1 MILLIRRKEILN
13 MADINKLDITNMI
26 ERNYNILSSFESKIQ
41 AFFES
46 YKNVDTK
53 IVEKETAFLN
63 AKQELK
69 QFMQEYKKILE
80 ATKEE
85 FKIELVKEQKQF
97 IEIANANTKE
107 VLNTRKKELT
117 TIMEQEEQKVL
128 LKTEK
133 VITILESFQ
142 DNINSKMKDILK
154 SFPGNL
160 ENATQDYINN
170 AILDIKKIG
179 STLKNDI
186 EEYKSIL
193 IQELKKYKADTIQEV
208 ENTNIEL
215 KKSTTEIKAVAENI
229 KKDSDNINRYSKYVT
244 DDYRRLNNN
253 LDRIN
258 KGTVKLNYIL
268 SGTNNSFILKRIY
281 IFLFSIINV
290 FFILRII
297 IPNTYKINFK
307 SQLVMNII
315 IIAGT
320 ILIILSFLDLVYS
333 IFIHFF
339 GEEIKED
346 EVIIMN
352 EKNGKKE

>member
-1 MILLIRRKEILN
+1 
-13 MADINKLDITNMI
+13 MADNKLDITNMI
-26 ERNYNILSSFESKIQ
+26 ERSYNILSSFESKIQ
-41 AFFES
+41 TFFES

-107 VLNTRKKELT
+107 VLNARKEELT
-117 TIMEQEEQKVL
+117 EIMEQEEQKVL
-128 LKTEK
+128 LKAEK

-179 STLKNDI
+179 STLKSDI
-186 EEYKSIL
+186 GEYKSIL
-193 IQELKKYKADTIQEV
+193 IQELKKYKADTIREV

-253 LDRIN
+253 LDSIN

-281 IFLFSIINV
+281 ILLFSVINI

-315 IIAGT
+315 IIAGA
-320 ILIILSFLDLVYS
+320 ILIILSILDLAYS
-333 IFIHFF
+333 IFLYFF
-339 GEEIKED
+339 GEEIKEID
-346 EVIIMN
+346 DD
-352 EKNGKKE
+352 

>member
-1 MILLIRRKEILN
+1 
-13 MADINKLDITNMI
+13 MADKLDITMMI
-26 ERNYNILSSFESKIQ
+26 ERNYSILSNFESKIQ
-41 AFFES
+41 SFFES

-53 IVEKETAFLN
+53 IVEKETAFAN

-80 ATKEE
+80 ATREE
-85 FKIELVKEQKQF
+85 FKTELIKEQKQF

-107 VLNTRKKELT
+107 VLNTRKEELT
-117 TIMEQEEQKVL
+117 EIMEQEEQKVL
-128 LKTEK
+128 LKAEK

-179 STLKNDI
+179 STLKSDI

-253 LDRIN
+253 LDSIN

-281 IFLFSIINV
+281 ILLFSIINV

-315 IIAGT
+315 IIAGA
-320 ILIILSFLDLVYS
+320 ILIILTILDLAYS
-333 IFIHFF
+333 IFLYFF

-346 EVIIMN
+346 E
-352 EKNGKKE
+352 K

>member
-1 MILLIRRKEILN
+1 MSN
-13 MADINKLDITNMI
+13 LDFKGMI
-26 ERNYNILSSFESKIQ
+26 EANYNVLSNLEANIQ
-41 AFFES
+41 AFFKTFE
-46 YKNVDTK
+46 NVDTK
-53 IVEKETAFLN
+53 IVEKETAFIN

-69 QFMQEYKKILE
+69 EFMQEYKKILE
-80 ATKEE
+80 TTREE
-85 FKIELVKEQKQF
+85 FKTELVKEQKQF

-107 VLNTRKKELT
+107 VLNARKEELT
-117 TIMEQEEQKVL
+117 EIMEQEEQKVL

-179 STLKNDI
+179 STLKSDI
-186 EEYKSIL
+186 EEYKAIL
-193 IQELKKYKADTIQEV
+193 IRELKKYKADTIQEM
-208 ENTNIEL
+208 ENSNIEL

-297 IPNTYKINFK
+297 IPQNFRINFK
-307 SQLVMNII
+307 SKLIMYII
-315 IIAGT
+315 TMAGI
-320 ILIILSFLDLVYS
+320 ILIILSLLDLIYS

-339 GEEIKED
+339 GEEIKEIED
-346 EVIIMN
+346 
-352 EKNGKKE
+352 

>member
-1 MILLIRRKEILN
+1 MILKMILLTRRKEILN
-13 MADINKLDITNMI
+13 MADKLDITMMI
-26 ERNYNILSSFESKIQ
+26 ERNYSILSNFESKIQ

-69 QFMQEYKKILE
+69 EFMQEYKKILE
-80 ATKEE
+80 VTREE

-107 VLNTRKKELT
+107 VLNTRKEELT
-117 TIMEQEEQKVL
+117 EIMEQEEQKVL

-179 STLKNDI
+179 STLKSDI
-186 EEYKSIL
+186 EESEPL
-193 IQELKKYKADTIQEV
+193 
-208 ENTNIEL
+208 
-215 KKSTTEIKAVAENI
+215 TTEVA
-229 KKDSDNINRYSKYVT
+229 RF
-244 DDYRRLNNN
+244 
-253 LDRIN
+253 
-258 KGTVKLNYIL
+258 L
-268 SGTNNSFILKRIY
+268 S
-281 IFLFSIINV
+281 
-290 FFILRII
+290 
-297 IPNTYKINFK
+297 
-307 SQLVMNII
+307 
-315 IIAGT
+315 T
-320 ILIILSFLDLVYS
+320 I
-333 IFIHFF
+333 
-339 GEEIKED
+339 
-346 EVIIMN
+346 
-352 EKNGKKE
+352 

>member
-1 MILLIRRKEILN
+1 

-26 ERNYNILSSFESKIQ
+26 ERSYNILSSFESKIQ

-53 IVEKETAFLN
+53 IVEKETAFAN

-85 FKIELVKEQKQF
+85 FKTELTKEQKQF

-107 VLNTRKKELT
+107 VLNARKEELT
-117 TIMEQEEQKVL
+117 EIMEQEERKVL

-142 DNINSKMKDILK
+142 DSINSKMKDILK

-281 IFLFSIINV
+281 ILLFSVINV

-339 GEEIKED
+339 GEEIKEIED
-346 EVIIMN
+346 
-352 EKNGKKE
+352 

>member
-1 MILLIRRKEILN
+1 
-13 MADINKLDITNMI
+13 MADNKLDITNMI
-26 ERNYNILSSFESKIQ
+26 ERSYNILSNFESKIQ

-53 IVEKETAFLN
+53 IVEKETAFIN

-69 QFMQEYKKILE
+69 LFMQEYKQILE
-80 ATKEE
+80 TTREE
-85 FKIELVKEQKQF
+85 FKIELIKEQKQF

-107 VLNTRKKELT
+107 VLNTRKEELT
-117 TIMEQEEQKVL
+117 EIMEQEKEKVL

-179 STLKNDI
+179 STLKSDI

-281 IFLFSIINV
+281 ILLFSIINV

-307 SQLVMNII
+307 SQLIMNII
-315 IIAGT
+315 IIAGA
-320 ILIILSFLDLVYS
+320 ILIILSILDLVYS
-333 IFIHFF
+333 IFLHFF
-339 GEEIKED
+339 GEEIKEIED
-346 EVIIMN
+346 
-352 EKNGKKE
+352 

>member
-1 MILLIRRKEILN
+1 
-13 MADINKLDITNMI
+13 MADKLDITMMI
-26 ERNYNILSSFESKIQ
+26 ERNYNILSNFENKIQ
-41 AFFES
+41 GFFES

-80 ATKEE
+80 ATREE
-85 FKIELVKEQKQF
+85 FKTELVKEQKQF

-107 VLNTRKKELT
+107 VLNARKKELIE
-117 TIMEQEEQKVL
+117 IMEQEEQKVL

-142 DNINSKMKDILK
+142 DNINSKMNDILK
-154 SFPGNL
+154 TLPGNL
-160 ENATQDYINN
+160 ENATQEYINN
-170 AILDIKKIG
+170 AISNVKKIG
-179 STLKNDI
+179 STLKTDV
-186 EEYKSIL
+186 EEYKAIL
-193 IQELKKYKADTIQEV
+193 FQELKKYKADTIREV

-297 IPNTYKINFK
+297 IPQNFRINFK
-307 SQLVMNII
+307 SKLTMYII
-315 IIAGT
+315 TMAGI
-320 ILIILSFLDLVYS
+320 ILIILSLLDLIYS

-339 GEEIKED
+339 GEEIKEIED
-346 EVIIMN
+346 
-352 EKNGKKE
+352 

>member
-1 MILLIRRKEILN
+1 MILKMILLIRRKEILN
-13 MADINKLDITNMI
+13 MADNKLDITNMI
-26 ERNYNILSSFESKIQ
+26 ERSYNILSSFESKIQ

-46 YKNVDTK
+46 YKNTDTK

-107 VLNTRKKELT
+107 VLNARKEELT
-117 TIMEQEEQKVL
+117 EIMEQEEQKVL
-128 LKTEK
+128 LKAEK

-179 STLKNDI
+179 STLKSDI

-193 IQELKKYKADTIQEV
+193 IQELKKYKADTIREV

-253 LDRIN
+253 LDSIN

-281 IFLFSIINV
+281 ILLFSIINV

-315 IIAGT
+315 IIAGA
-320 ILIILSFLDLVYS
+320 ILIILSILDLAYS
-333 IFIHFF
+333 IFLYFF
-339 GEEIKED
+339 GEEIKEID
-346 EVIIMN
+346 DD
-352 EKNGKKE
+352 

>member
-1 MILLIRRKEILN
+1 MSN
-13 MADINKLDITNMI
+13 LDFKGMI
-26 ERNYNILSSFESKIQ
+26 EANYNVLSNLEAKIQ
-41 AFFES
+41 AFFKS
-46 YKNVDTK
+46 FQDIDTK
-53 IVEKETAFLN
+53 IIEKETAFIN

-69 QFMQEYKKILE
+69 EFMQEYKKILE
-80 ATKEE
+80 ATREE
-85 FKIELVKEQKQF
+85 FKTELIKEQKQF

-107 VLNTRKKELT
+107 VLNTRKEELT

-128 LKTEK
+128 LKAEK

-179 STLKNDI
+179 STLRSDI

-208 ENTNIEL
+208 KNTNIEL

-281 IFLFSIINV
+281 ILLFSIINV

-307 SQLVMNII
+307 SQLIMNII
-315 IIAGT
+315 IIAGA

-339 GEEIKED
+339 GEEIKEID
-346 EVIIMN
+346 DD
-352 EKNGKKE
+352 

>member
-1 MILLIRRKEILN
+1 
-13 MADINKLDITNMI
+13 MADNKLDITNMI
-26 ERNYNILSSFESKIQ
+26 ERSYNILSNFESKIQ

-85 FKIELVKEQKQF
+85 FKTELAKEQKQF

-107 VLNTRKKELT
+107 VLNTRKEELT
-117 TIMEQEEQKVL
+117 EIMEQEKEKVL

-133 VITILESFQ
+133 VITILENFQ

-179 STLKNDI
+179 STLKSDI

-193 IQELKKYKADTIQEV
+193 IQELKKYKADTIREV

-253 LDRIN
+253 LDSIN

-281 IFLFSIINV
+281 ILLFSIINV

-315 IIAGT
+315 IIAGA
-320 ILIILSFLDLVYS
+320 ILIILSILDLAYS
-333 IFIHFF
+333 IFLYFF
-339 GEEIKED
+339 GEEIKEID
-346 EVIIMN
+346 DD
-352 EKNGKKE
+352 

>member
-1 MILLIRRKEILN
+1 MSN
-13 MADINKLDITNMI
+13 LDFKGMI
-26 ERNYNILSSFESKIQ
+26 EANYNVLSNLEANIQ
-41 AFFES
+41 AFFKTFE
-46 YKNVDTK
+46 NVDTK
-53 IVEKETAFLN
+53 IVEKETAFIN

-69 QFMQEYKKILE
+69 EFMQEYKKILE
-80 ATKEE
+80 TTREE
-85 FKIELVKEQKQF
+85 FKTELVKEQKQF

-107 VLNTRKKELT
+107 VLNARKEELT
-117 TIMEQEEQKVL
+117 EIMEQEEQKVL

-133 VITILESFQ
+133 VITILENFQ

-193 IQELKKYKADTIQEV
+193 IQELKKYKADTIREV

-297 IPNTYKINFK
+297 IPQNFRINFK
-307 SQLVMNII
+307 SKLTMYII
-315 IIAGT
+315 TMAGI
-320 ILIILSFLDLVYS
+320 ILIILSLLDLIYS

-339 GEEIKED
+339 GEEIKEIED
-346 EVIIMN
+346 
-352 EKNGKKE
+352 

>member
-1 MILLIRRKEILN
+1 MSN
-13 MADINKLDITNMI
+13 LDFKGMI
-26 ERNYNILSSFESKIQ
+26 EANYNVLSNLEANIQ
-41 AFFES
+41 AFFKTFE
-46 YKNVDTK
+46 NVDTK
-53 IVEKETAFLN
+53 IVEKETAFIN

-69 QFMQEYKKILE
+69 EFMQEYKKILE
-80 ATKEE
+80 TTREE
-85 FKIELVKEQKQF
+85 FKTELVKEQKQF

-107 VLNTRKKELT
+107 VLNARKEELT
-117 TIMEQEEQKVL
+117 EIMEQEEQKVL
-128 LKTEK
+128 LKAEK

-179 STLKNDI
+179 STLKSDI

-193 IQELKKYKADTIQEV
+193 IQELKKYKADTIREV

-297 IPNTYKINFK
+297 IPQNFRINFK
-307 SQLVMNII
+307 SKLTMYII
-315 IIAGT
+315 TMAGI
-320 ILIILSFLDLVYS
+320 ILIILSLLDLIYS

-339 GEEIKED
+339 GEEIKEIED
-346 EVIIMN
+346 
-352 EKNGKKE
+352 

>member
-1 MILLIRRKEILN
+1 MSN
-13 MADINKLDITNMI
+13 LDFKGMI
-26 ERNYNILSSFESKIQ
+26 EANYNVLSNLEAKIQ
-41 AFFES
+41 AFFKS
-46 YKNVDTK
+46 FQDIDTK
-53 IVEKETAFLN
+53 IIEKETAFIN

-69 QFMQEYKKILE
+69 EFMQEYKKILE
-80 ATKEE
+80 ATREE
-85 FKIELVKEQKQF
+85 FKTELIKEQKQF

-107 VLNTRKKELT
+107 VLNTRKEELT

-128 LKTEK
+128 LKAEK

-170 AILDIKKIG
+170 TILDIKKIG
-179 STLKNDI
+179 STLRSDI

-281 IFLFSIINV
+281 ILLFSIINV

-307 SQLVMNII
+307 SQLIMNII
-315 IIAGT
+315 IIAGA
-320 ILIILSFLDLVYS
+320 ILIILSILDLVYS
-333 IFIHFF
+333 IFLHFF
-339 GEEIKED
+339 GEEIKEIED
-346 EVIIMN
+346 
-352 EKNGKKE
+352 

>member
-1 MILLIRRKEILN
+1 MILLIRRREILN
-13 MADINKLDITNMI
+13 MADKLDITMMI
-26 ERNYNILSSFESKIQ
+26 ERNYNILSSFENKIQ

-53 IVEKETAFLN
+53 IVEKETAFIN

-69 QFMQEYKKILE
+69 LFMQEYKQILE
-80 ATKEE
+80 TTREE
-85 FKIELVKEQKQF
+85 FKIELIKEQKQF

-107 VLNTRKKELT
+107 VLNTRKEELT

-128 LKTEK
+128 LKAEK

-179 STLKNDI
+179 STLRSDI

-281 IFLFSIINV
+281 ILLFSIINV

-307 SQLVMNII
+307 SQLIMNII
-315 IIAGT
+315 IIAGA

-339 GEEIKED
+339 GEEIKEID
-346 EVIIMN
+346 DD
-352 EKNGKKE
+352 

>member
-1 MILLIRRKEILN
+1 
-13 MADINKLDITNMI
+13 MADKLDITMMI
-26 ERNYNILSSFESKIQ
+26 ERNYSILSNFESKIQ

-53 IVEKETAFLN
+53 IVEKETAFAN

-69 QFMQEYKKILE
+69 QFMQEYKNILE
-80 ATKEE
+80 ATREE
-85 FKIELVKEQKQF
+85 FKTELTKEQKQF

-107 VLNTRKKELT
+107 VLNARKEELT
-117 TIMEQEEQKVL
+117 EIMEQEEQKVL

-193 IQELKKYKADTIQEV
+193 IQELKKYKADTIREV

-215 KKSTTEIKAVAENI
+215 KKSTTEIKAVAVDI
-229 KKDSDNINRYSKYVT
+229 KKDSDNINRYSSCIS
-244 DDYRRLNNN
+244 DDCRRLNNN
-253 LDRIN
+253 LGRIN

-268 SGTNNSFILKRIY
+268 SGINNSFILKRIY
-281 IFLFSIINV
+281 ILLFSIINV

-339 GEEIKED
+339 GEEIKEIED
-346 EVIIMN
+346 
-352 EKNGKKE
+352 

>member
-1 MILLIRRKEILN
+1 MSN
-13 MADINKLDITNMI
+13 LDFKGMI
-26 ERNYNILSSFESKIQ
+26 EANYNVLSNLEANIQ
-41 AFFES
+41 AFFKS
-46 YKNVDTK
+46 FQDIDTK
-53 IVEKETAFLN
+53 IVEKETAFIN

-69 QFMQEYKKILE
+69 EFMQEYKKILE
-80 ATKEE
+80 ATREE
-85 FKIELVKEQKQF
+85 FKTELIKEQKQF

-107 VLNTRKKELT
+107 VLNTRKEELT

-128 LKTEK
+128 LKAEK

-160 ENATQDYINN
+160 ESATQDYINN

-179 STLKNDI
+179 STLRSDI

-297 IPNTYKINFK
+297 IPQNFRINFK
-307 SQLVMNII
+307 SKLTMYII
-315 IIAGT
+315 TMAGI
-320 ILIILSFLDLVYS
+320 ILIILSLLDLIYS

-339 GEEIKED
+339 GEEIKEIED
-346 EVIIMN
+346 
-352 EKNGKKE
+352 

>member
-1 MILLIRRKEILN
+1 MSN
-13 MADINKLDITNMI
+13 LDFKGMI
-26 ERNYNILSSFESKIQ
+26 EANYNVLSNLEAKIQ
-41 AFFES
+41 AFFKS
-46 YKNVDTK
+46 FQDIDTK
-53 IVEKETAFLN
+53 IIEKETAFIN

-69 QFMQEYKKILE
+69 EFMQEYKKILE
-80 ATKEE
+80 TTREE
-85 FKIELVKEQKQF
+85 FKTELVKEQKQF

-107 VLNTRKKELT
+107 VLNARKEELT
-117 TIMEQEEQKVL
+117 EIMEQEEQKVL
-128 LKTEK
+128 LKAEK

-179 STLKNDI
+179 STLKSDI
-186 EEYKSIL
+186 EEYKSTL
-193 IQELKKYKADTIQEV
+193 IQELKKYKADTIREV

-229 KKDSDNINRYSKYVT
+229 RKDSDNINRYSKYVT

-297 IPNTYKINFK
+297 IPQNFRINFK
-307 SQLVMNII
+307 SKLTMYII
-315 IIAGT
+315 TMAGI
-320 ILIILSFLDLVYS
+320 ILIILSLLDLIYS

-339 GEEIKED
+339 GEEIKEIED
-346 EVIIMN
+346 
-352 EKNGKKE
+352 

>member
-1 MILLIRRKEILN
+1 MSN
-13 MADINKLDITNMI
+13 LDFKGMI
-26 ERNYNILSSFESKIQ
+26 EANYNVLSNLEANIQ
-41 AFFES
+41 AFFKTFE
-46 YKNVDTK
+46 NVDTK
-53 IVEKETAFLN
+53 IVEKETAFIN

-69 QFMQEYKKILE
+69 EFMQEYKKILE
-80 ATKEE
+80 TTREE
-85 FKIELVKEQKQF
+85 FKTELVKEQKQF

-107 VLNTRKKELT
+107 VLNARKEELT
-117 TIMEQEEQKVL
+117 EIMEQEEQKVL

-186 EEYKSIL
+186 EEYKAIL
-193 IQELKKYKADTIQEV
+193 IRELKKYKADTIQEM
-208 ENTNIEL
+208 ENSNIEL

-297 IPNTYKINFK
+297 IPQNFRINFK
-307 SQLVMNII
+307 SKLTMYII
-315 IIAGT
+315 TMAGI
-320 ILIILSFLDLVYS
+320 ILIILSLLDLIYS

-339 GEEIKED
+339 GEEIKEIED
-346 EVIIMN
+346 
-352 EKNGKKE
+352 

>member
-1 MILLIRRKEILN
+1 MSN
-13 MADINKLDITNMI
+13 LDFKGMI
-26 ERNYNILSSFESKIQ
+26 EANYNVLSNLEAKIQ
-41 AFFES
+41 AFFKS
-46 YKNVDTK
+46 FQDIDTK
-53 IVEKETAFLN
+53 IIEKETAFIN

-69 QFMQEYKKILE
+69 EFMQEYKKILE
-80 ATKEE
+80 ATREE
-85 FKIELVKEQKQF
+85 FKTELIKEQKQF

-107 VLNTRKKELT
+107 VLNTRKEELT

-128 LKTEK
+128 LKAEK

-179 STLKNDI
+179 STLRSDI

-229 KKDSDNINRYSKYVT
+229 KKNSDNINRYSKYVT

-281 IFLFSIINV
+281 ILLFSIINV

-307 SQLVMNII
+307 SQLIMNII
-315 IIAGT
+315 IIAGA

-339 GEEIKED
+339 GEEIKEID
-346 EVIIMN
+346 DD
-352 EKNGKKE
+352 

>member
-1 MILLIRRKEILN
+1 
-13 MADINKLDITNMI
+13 MADKLDITMMI
-26 ERNYNILSSFESKIQ
+26 ERNYSILSNFESKIQ
-41 AFFES
+41 SFFES

-53 IVEKETAFLN
+53 IVEKETAFAN

-80 ATKEE
+80 ATREE
-85 FKIELVKEQKQF
+85 FKTELIKEQKQF

-107 VLNTRKKELT
+107 VLNTRKEELT
-117 TIMEQEEQKVL
+117 EIMEQEEQKVL
-128 LKTEK
+128 LKAEK

-179 STLKNDI
+179 STLKSDI

-253 LDRIN
+253 LDSIN

-281 IFLFSIINV
+281 ILLFSIINV

-315 IIAGT
+315 IIAGA
-320 ILIILSFLDLVYS
+320 ILIILTILDLAYS
-333 IFIHFF
+333 IFLYFF
-339 GEEIKED
+339 GKEIKED
-346 EVIIMN
+346 E
-352 EKNGKKE
+352 K

>member
-1 MILLIRRKEILN
+1 MSN
-13 MADINKLDITNMI
+13 LDFKGMI
-26 ERNYNILSSFESKIQ
+26 EANYNVLSNLEANIQ
-41 AFFES
+41 AFFKS
-46 YKNVDTK
+46 FQDIDTK
-53 IVEKETAFLN
+53 IVEKETAFIN

-69 QFMQEYKKILE
+69 QFMQEYKNILE
-80 ATKEE
+80 ATREE
-85 FKIELVKEQKQF
+85 FKTELTKEQKQF

-107 VLNTRKKELT
+107 VLNARKEELT
-117 TIMEQEEQKVL
+117 EIMEQEEQKVL

-133 VITILESFQ
+133 VITILENFQ

-215 KKSTTEIKAVAENI
+215 KKSTTEIKAVAVDI
-229 KKDSDNINRYSKYVT
+229 KKDSDNINRYSNYIS
-244 DDYRRLNNN
+244 DDCRRLNNN
-253 LDRIN
+253 LGRIN

-268 SGTNNSFILKRIY
+268 SGINNSSILKKIY
-281 IFLFSIINV
+281 ILLFSIINV

-307 SQLVMNII
+307 SQLIMNII
-315 IIAGT
+315 IIAGA
-320 ILIILSFLDLVYS
+320 ILIILSIVDLAYS
-333 IFIHFF
+333 IFLYFF

-346 EVIIMN
+346 ED
-352 EKNGKKE
+352 

>member
-1 MILLIRRKEILN
+1 MILKMILLTRRKEILN
-13 MADINKLDITNMI
+13 MADKLDITMMI
-26 ERNYNILSSFESKIQ
+26 ERNYSILSNFESKIQ

-63 AKQELK
+63 VEQELK
-69 QFMQEYKKILE
+69 QFMQEYKNILE
-80 ATKEE
+80 ATREE
-85 FKIELVKEQKQF
+85 FKIELAKEQKQF

-107 VLNTRKKELT
+107 VLNTRKEELT

-128 LKTEK
+128 LKAEK

-179 STLKNDI
+179 STLKSDI

-253 LDRIN
+253 LDSIN

-281 IFLFSIINV
+281 ILLFSIINV

-307 SQLVMNII
+307 SQLIMNII
-315 IIAGT
+315 IIAGA

-333 IFIHFF
+333 IFLYFF

-346 EVIIMN
+346 ED
-352 EKNGKKE
+352 

>member
-1 MILLIRRKEILN
+1 
-13 MADINKLDITNMI
+13 MADNKLDITNMI
-26 ERNYNILSSFESKIQ
+26 ERSYNILSNFESKIQ

-69 QFMQEYKKILE
+69 QFMQEYKNILE
-80 ATKEE
+80 ATREE
-85 FKIELVKEQKQF
+85 FKTELTKEHKQF

-107 VLNTRKKELT
+107 VLNARKEELT
-117 TIMEQEEQKVL
+117 EIMKQEEQKVL

-170 AILDIKKIG
+170 AILDIKEIG
-179 STLKNDI
+179 STLKSDI

-193 IQELKKYKADTIQEV
+193 IQELKKYKADTIQKV

-253 LDRIN
+253 LDSIN

-281 IFLFSIINV
+281 ILLFSIINV

-315 IIAGT
+315 IIAGA
-320 ILIILSFLDLVYS
+320 ILIILSILDLAYS
-333 IFIHFF
+333 IFLYFF
-339 GEEIKED
+339 GEEIKEID
-346 EVIIMN
+346 DD
-352 EKNGKKE
+352 

>member
-1 MILLIRRKEILN
+1 
-13 MADINKLDITNMI
+13 MADKLDITMMI
-26 ERNYNILSSFESKIQ
+26 ERNYSILSNFESKIQ

-53 IVEKETAFLN
+53 IVEKETAFAN

-80 ATKEE
+80 ATREE
-85 FKIELVKEQKQF
+85 FKTELIKEQKQF

-107 VLNTRKKELT
+107 VLNARKEELT
-117 TIMEQEEQKVL
+117 EIMEQEEQKVL

-179 STLKNDI
+179 STLKSDI

-193 IQELKKYKADTIQEV
+193 IQELKKYKADTIREV

-315 IIAGT
+315 IIAGA

-339 GEEIKED
+339 GEEIKEIED
-346 EVIIMN
+346 
-352 EKNGKKE
+352 

>member
-1 MILLIRRKEILN
+1 MSN
-13 MADINKLDITNMI
+13 LDFKGMI
-26 ERNYNILSSFESKIQ
+26 EANYNVLSNLEANIQ
-41 AFFES
+41 AFFKS
-46 YKNVDTK
+46 FQDIDTK
-53 IVEKETAFLN
+53 IVEKETAFIN

-69 QFMQEYKKILE
+69 QFMQEYKNILE
-80 ATKEE
+80 ATREE
-85 FKIELVKEQKQF
+85 FKTELTKEQKQF

-107 VLNTRKKELT
+107 VLNARKEELT
-117 TIMEQEEQKVL
+117 EIMEQEEQKVL

-215 KKSTTEIKAVAENI
+215 KKSTTEIKAVAVDI
-229 KKDSDNINRYSKYVT
+229 KKDSDNINRYSNYIS
-244 DDYRRLNNN
+244 DDCRRLNNN
-253 LDRIN
+253 LGCIN

-268 SGTNNSFILKRIY
+268 SGINNSSILKKIY
-281 IFLFSIINV
+281 ILLFSIINV

-307 SQLVMNII
+307 SQLIMNII
-315 IIAGT
+315 IIAGA
-320 ILIILSFLDLVYS
+320 ILIILSIVDLAYS
-333 IFIHFF
+333 IFLYFF

-346 EVIIMN
+346 ED
-352 EKNGKKE
+352 

>member
-1 MILLIRRKEILN
+1 

-26 ERNYNILSSFESKIQ
+26 ERSYNILSSFESKIQ

-63 AKQELK
+63 VKQELK
-69 QFMQEYKKILE
+69 IFMQEYKNILE
-80 ATKEE
+80 ATREE
-85 FKIELVKEQKQF
+85 FKTELTKEQKQF

-107 VLNTRKKELT
+107 VLNARKEELT
-117 TIMEQEEQKVL
+117 EIMEQEEQKVL

-229 KKDSDNINRYSKYVT
+229 KKDSENINRYSKYVT

-281 IFLFSIINV
+281 ILLFSIINV

-315 IIAGT
+315 IIAGA
-320 ILIILSFLDLVYS
+320 ILIILTILDLAYS
-333 IFIHFF
+333 IFLYFF
-339 GEEIKED
+339 GKEIKED
-346 EVIIMN
+346 E
-352 EKNGKKE
+352 K